1 MKLARNDPQNGGE
14 RTGYFD
20 PVDRDGDGRTDLM
33 FLSGVGL
40 VLKNGLDGFTSVPV
54 GQEGEEYAFSLAAAA
69 PIIDAEKTA
78 AFIGLQDGNKMLVE
92 NDSGDVIDI
101 TRYGNEIQDDAPG
114 MFMTLAEDLTAD
126 GRIDL

>member
-1 MKLARNDPQNGGE
+1 VKLARNDPQNGGE
-14 RTGYFD
+14 GTGYFEA
-20 PVDRDGDGRTDLM
+20 VDWDGDGRTDL
-33 FLSGVGL
+33 
-40 VLKNGLDGFTSVPV
+40 
-54 GQEGEEYAFSLAAAA
+54 AAA